1 MNGNPMQ
8 ILMQMMSSGANP
20 QQIVQNVI
28 QKNPQMNAV
37 LNQARQSGM
46 PMKDYVM
53 NYAKQ
58 NNIDINPMLNA
69 LKQRGYKF

>member
-1 MNGNPMQ
+1 MANNPMQ
-8 ILMQMMSSGANP
+8 FLLQMLSSGNP
-20 QQIVQNVI
+20 QQAMQQMI
-28 QKNPQMNAV
+28 KSNPQMNAI
-37 LNQARQSGM
+37 LNQAKQSGM
-46 PMKDYVM
+46 PMKDFVM